1 MKKLASLMIAIF
13 CFCSCLMF
21 TACKDNKAIEMSV
34 YFDSTAEASI
44 SGESKV
50 EQLEL
55 SKLTSSSPY
64 ETKKYTRTKIKSNS
78 WFYGMYVETISFYIY
93 STETKE
99 VEFNFVLTGVEHGIE
114 TTSSVTKDLILVQ
127 QPCALKANQGY
138 KVTINVNDRMYLS
151 SSNSVL
157 TIELSDKVTEFVD
170 NNFAYCI
177 YGLEI
182 IAYHK

>member
-1 MKKLASLMIAIF
+1 MKKFTSIIIAIV

-21 TACKDNKAIEMSV
+21 TACKDNKSIEMSV
-34 YFDSTAEASI
+34 YFENTAEASI
-44 SGESKV
+44 YGESKS
-50 EQLEL
+50 EKLEL
-55 SKLTSSSPY
+55 AKLTSASPY
-64 ETKKYTRTKIKSNS
+64 ETKKYTRTNIKSNS

-114 TTSSVTKDLILVQ
+114 TTASVTKDLMLIQ
-127 QPCALKANQGY
+127 QPCALKANQGH